1 MSLCRR
7 SSRPELKRAV
17 VRVARR
23 GGLSTTA
30 SLSGGLSLTT
40 TDDPTGADR
49 TRTYTRDGLAAS

>member
-1 MSLCRR
+1 M
-7 SSRPELKRAV
+7 
-17 VRVARR
+17 RVARR